1 MPRRNGPAP
10 RSFAAEAHG
19 CFMVRIRGVDST
31 ECKVAARSFAPDGGH
46 PSVRSR
52 SAHAPRPGL
61 ASGRRRLTIAGR
73 STTAT
78 GQTPAILA
86 RQKDDGHRQKRLEKN
101 SHAKL
106 RTCGTICAAIFSA
119 TASGTATRRS
129 STLVAMPG
137 TPSWSNPRSSPQ
149 LEPEIGHRSK
159 LSVRP
164 KRC

>member
-1 MPRRNGPAP
+1 MAAMPRRNGPAP

-86 RQKDDGHRQKRLEKN
+86 RQKDDGHRQKRLEKKFPCKAQDIWDYLRSN
-101 SHAKL
+101 FLSHRVWDSYEAILDACCDAWNALIAKPEV
-106 RTCGTICAAIFSA
+106 I
-119 TASGTATRRS
+119 ASIATRDWAQVK
-129 STLVAMPG
+129 T
-137 TPSWSNPRSSPQ
+137 
-149 LEPEIGHRSK
+149 
-159 LSVRP
+159 
-164 KRC
+164 